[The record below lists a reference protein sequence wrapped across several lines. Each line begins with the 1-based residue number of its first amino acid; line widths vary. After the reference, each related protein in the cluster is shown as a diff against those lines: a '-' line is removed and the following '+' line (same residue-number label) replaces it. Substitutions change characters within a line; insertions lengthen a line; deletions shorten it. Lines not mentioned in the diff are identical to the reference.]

1 MIARFDGQVAI
12 VTGASG
18 GMGRA
23 VALAFAAA
31 GASVVA
37 ADLTEDAGRETV
49 EQIGQAGGRAVFVPT
64 DVSDAAA
71 VEALVARAT
80 GDFGR
85 LDCAVNAAAIEEERG
100 PLHEVDDEVFDR
112 IIAVNLRSIF
122 LCMKHEILAMLAAGR
137 GGAIVNI
144 ASTNS
149 FRPQPH
155 QSAYTASKHGVLG
168 MTRNAAVDYGAEG
181 IRINAICPGADRHA
195 DAASGDG
202 AARPPAGGGGE
213 PSQPPGPLRPARRD
227 RPGLPLAVL
236 GGVVVHDRPRAGR
249 RRRLPRPLR
258 TARPGRRTATQ
269 PASARSSSPSASIG
283 SVTWM
288 AVQPAARAPV
298 TFGPKSSR
306 KMIRDGSTPRRSAV
320 RS

>member
-1 MIARFDGQVAI
+1 MTARFDGQVAI

-23 VALAFAAA
+23 IALAFAAA

-85 LDCAVNAAAIEEERG
+85 LDCAVNAAAIEGERG

-181 IRINAICPGADRHA
+181 IRINAICPGAIDTPMLRAAMERRGRQPEEVANRLSLLGRFGQPDEIAQACLWLCSEESSFTTGHA
-195 DAASGDG
+195 
-202 AARPPAGGGGE
+202 
-213 PSQPPGPLRPARRD
+213 
-227 RPGLPLAVL
+227 LAVD
-236 GGVVVHDRPRAGR
+236 GGY
-249 RRRLPRPLR
+249 L
-258 TARPGRRTATQ
+258 AR
-269 PASARSSSPSASIG
+269 
-283 SVTWM
+283 
-288 AVQPAARAPV
+288 
-298 TFGPKSSR
+298 
-306 KMIRDGSTPRRSAV
+306 
-320 RS
+320 